1 MSVREFVESTIK
13 DNKIV
18 VFSKTWCSYSRAAKA
33 YFADNFPDEKVRAV
47 ELDDRPDIQN
57 YLHTERT
64 KLRTVPQVF
73 INGYFIGGCDDLRA
87 KPKDEVRGL
96 INGPHV

>member
-1 MSVREFVESTIK
+1 MVDSPMQQTIQSTIK

-47 ELDDRPDIQN
+47 EYASVWICYTDAHSDHSIIQ
-57 YLHTERT
+57 
-64 KLRTVPQVF
+64 
-73 INGYFIGGCDDLRA
+73 A
-87 KPKDEVRGL
+87 
-96 INGPHV
+96 